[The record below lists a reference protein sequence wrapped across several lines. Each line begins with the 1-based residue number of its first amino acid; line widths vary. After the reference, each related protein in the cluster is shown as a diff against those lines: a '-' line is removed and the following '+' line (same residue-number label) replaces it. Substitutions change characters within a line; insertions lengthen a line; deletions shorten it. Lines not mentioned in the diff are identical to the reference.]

1 MRTSLRAWPRALP
14 YARPHKP
21 LIGGSVGLLLV
32 ASVVQLAEPWPLA
45 LMVDSVLGDK
55 ALPPLLERMAGDS
68 TTSRIALV
76 ASLGLIVTLLVHG
89 VAVVNQYMNTK
100 LDMRMVLDFRSRL
113 FQHVQRLSFAFHDE
127 RLTGEFMGR
136 INGQASSVGNVVVGV
151 FPLVQAALTL
161 MGMFYV
167 AYRVNPTVALLSL
180 SVVPFV
186 YYSTG
191 YYGTRIGPQIRKVK
205 GMEMRS
211 LHMVHE
217 AMQMLRV
224 IVAFNREDHEHRK
237 FREQGEEAV
246 GARVKVTV
254 KQMLFALGVNL
265 ITSAGT
271 ALVLGVGAWQVL
283 EGRLTVG
290 RLLVLMS
297 YIAAVYRPIETIS
310 ATLTQIQESLIGFE
324 MALEL
329 LETPPEIEEKPD
341 AVAIER
347 AAGRI
352 TFDHVSFA
360 YAGRDHTLVDMSF
373 DVLPGQAV
381 AIVGPTGA
389 GKTTMASLI
398 PRFYDPAEGRVLLDD
413 IDLRDLTLASLR
425 AQISIVLQE
434 PLLFTGSIAD
444 NIRYGRLD
452 ATQKEIEEAAK
463 AANAHDFVTR
473 LPQKYRTKLG
483 ERGAKLSGGERQR
496 LCVARAF
503 LKDAPILVLD
513 EPTSSIDSRTEGV
526 ILEALERLMEGR
538 TTLMIAHRLSTIRRA
553 SQILVIDDGRIVERG
568 SHDELLAAHGL
579 YRQLYELQNG
589 HPETVPMA
597 APIRPTTRRRDP
609 SEVSRVTGL
618 RGRALQTVLNIL
630 ERRPREDAGNGRAK
644 EPVGERTP

>member
-14 YARPHKP
+14 YVKPYKP
-21 LIGGSVGLLLV
+21 LVGGSVGLMLV

-55 ALPPLLERMAGDS
+55 PLPPFLERVVGDG
-68 TTSRIALV
+68 TTAKIALV
-76 ASLGLIVTLLVHG
+76 ASLGLVVTLLVHG

-100 LDMRMVLDFRSRL
+100 LDMGMVLTFRSRL

-127 RLTGEFMGR
+127 RRTGEFMGR
-136 INGQASSVGNVVVGV
+136 INGQASSVGQVIVGV
-151 FPLVQAALTL
+151 FPLVQAGLTL
-161 MGMFYV
+161 VGMFYV
-167 AYRVNPTVALLSL
+167 AYRINPTVALLSL
-180 SVVPFV
+180 TVVPFV

-224 IVAFNREDHEHRK
+224 IVAFNREDYEHEK
-237 FREQGEEAV
+237 FRAQGEEAV

-254 KQMLFALGVNL
+254 KQMLFSLGVNL

-283 EGRLTVG
+283 DGHLTVG

-310 ATLTQIQESLIGFE
+310 STLTGIQESLIGFE

-341 AVAIER
+341 ALVLER

-352 TFDHVSFA
+352 TFDHVGFA
-360 YAGRDHTLVDMSF
+360 YAGREHTLVDMSF
-373 DVLPGQAV
+373 DVPPGRSV

-398 PRFYDPAEGRVLLDD
+398 PRFYDPAVGRVLIDD
-413 IDLRDLTLASLR
+413 IDIRDLTLASLR
-425 AQISIVLQE
+425 AQISVVLQE

-452 ATQKEIEEAAK
+452 ATQAEIEEAAR
-463 AANAHDFVTR
+463 AANAHDFVMK

-496 LCVARAF
+496 IAVARAF
-503 LKDAPILVLD
+503 LKDAPILILD
-513 EPTSSIDSRTEGV
+513 EPTSSIDSQTEGV

-538 TTLMIAHRLSTIRRA
+538 TTIMIAHRLSTIRRV
-553 SQILVIDDGRIVERG
+553 SQILVVDEGRIVERG
-568 SHDELLAAHGL
+568 THEELLAGDGL
-579 YRQLYELQNG
+579 YRRLYELQNALPREVLEELEAG
-589 HPETVPMA
+589 SRSATDVA
-597 APIRPTTRRRDP
+597 A
-609 SEVSRVTGL
+609 VTGL
-618 RGRALQTVLNIL
+618 RGRALRAVVSIL
-630 ERRPREDAGNGRAK
+630 ER
-644 EPVGERTP
+644 EPARGGAR